1 MTFSFSS
8 LWHLQTI
15 DNPQRNDA
23 YEHWTDFSWAMT

>member
-23 YEHWTDFSWAMT
+23 